1 LSEPSDDQITL
12 FINNTDI
19 RKLDKNYVSKKT
31 EKVEKVEKAEEIK
44 KIENKVNKTVI
55 NEVYNSSE
63 NNKETSKQNI
73 IAHLINNND
82 KTISYVKEQINTA
95 NVIIHSNFIIEYHV

>member
-44 KIENKVNKTVI
+44 KIEN
-55 NEVYNSSE
+55 
-63 NNKETSKQNI
+63 
-73 IAHLINNND
+73 
-82 KTISYVKEQINTA
+82 
-95 NVIIHSNFIIEYHV
+95 